1 MALNR
6 RTLLGGGAVLGFP
19 CLPALAQPARPNLI
33 LFFPDEMRA
42 DALACY
48 GNPVVKTP
56 NFDRLAREGARF
68 ENCHV
73 QYPVCGAS
81 RCSLLTGWPTSVR
94 GHRTLTYFLR
104 PHEPN
109 MFRYLREAGY
119 DVFWFGK
126 NDALASATFKDSVT
140 EWAQANQ
147 IADILAQDTPD
158 GPFTM
163 LVKGGMDRRK
173 TADYAMLQRAIA
185 ILERGENTRPFCIFL
200 PLSQPHPPYGAPADF
215 NTMYKPADLPPLVPP
230 GLAKKPVFYSDIRKA
245 YGLDQ
250 VSDAQLR
257 QVRATYYGQVSYSDW
272 LLGELLEALERTGH
286 AQDTAIVTSSDHGD
300 YAGDYGLVEK
310 WPSGLESC
318 LTHVPLIARVPG
330 GTAGVTSHPM
340 VELYDIMA
348 TFLELAGTQARH
360 THFARSLLPQIHGG
374 PGDPLRASFSEG
386 GSNVYD
392 AEKLRLGGLYGPKS
406 ALLND
411 RPETASRCASIK
423 TGRYTYIARPGGQN
437 ELYDRSTDPWE
448 EHNLIDDRSIAAT
461 RAELQQRLINWYIN
475 TSGVPEHDGDPR
487 DLPQFNPPSNLQIP
501 PEVRTRIL
509 DL

>member
-1 MALNR
+1 
-6 RTLLGGGAVLGFP
+6 
-19 CLPALAQPARPNLI
+19 
-33 LFFPDEMRA
+33 
-42 DALACY
+42 
-48 GNPVVKTP
+48 
-56 NFDRLAREGARF
+56 
-68 ENCHV
+68 
-73 QYPVCGAS
+73 
-81 RCSLLTGWPTSVR
+81 
-94 GHRTLTYFLR
+94 
-104 PHEPN
+104 
-109 MFRYLREAGY
+109 
-119 DVFWFGK
+119 
-126 NDALASATFKDSVT
+126 
-140 EWAQANQ
+140 
-147 IADILAQDTPD
+147 
-158 GPFTM
+158 
-163 LVKGGMDRRK
+163 
-173 TADYAMLQRAIA
+173 
-185 ILERGENTRPFCIFL
+185 
-200 PLSQPHPPYGAPADF
+200 
-215 NTMYKPADLPPLVPP
+215 
-230 GLAKKPVFYSDIRKA
+230 
-245 YGLDQ
+245 
-250 VSDAQLR
+250 
-257 QVRATYYGQVSYSDW
+257 
-272 LLGELLEALERTGH
+272 
-286 AQDTAIVTSSDHGD
+286 
-300 YAGDYGLVEK
+300 
-310 WPSGLESC
+310 
-318 LTHVPLIARVPG
+318 
-330 GTAGVTSHPM
+330 VTSHPM